1 MKMKFNRATGP
12 AQIVRMDK
20 LCFKDVREVFMDRGY
35 LNWKS
40 VNSFKMIHILKIS
53 FPYMGSFQSA
63 LTPLSPSDNLVI
75 QKIKVKARFEINK
88 LKMTYRSVKMATVDL
103 RRW

>member
-1 MKMKFNRATGP
+1 MAAK
-12 AQIVRMDK
+12 VS
-20 LCFKDVREVFMDRGY
+20 MDRGY
-35 LNWKS
+35 LFWKS

-75 QKIKVKARFEINK
+75 LKIKVKARFENNK
-88 LKMTYRSVKMATVDL
+88 LKMIYHSVKITTVDL
-103 RRW
+103 QKRSKVYL

>member
-12 AQIVRMDK
+12 AQTVRMDK
-20 LCFKDVREVFMDRGY
+20 LCFEVVREVSMDCWY

-40 VNSFKMIHILKIS
+40 VNSFKMIHFLKIS

-75 QKIKVKARFEINK
+75 QKIKVKARFENDK
-88 LKMTYRSVKMATVDL
+88 LKLKLTFGQNGHG
-103 RRW
+103 